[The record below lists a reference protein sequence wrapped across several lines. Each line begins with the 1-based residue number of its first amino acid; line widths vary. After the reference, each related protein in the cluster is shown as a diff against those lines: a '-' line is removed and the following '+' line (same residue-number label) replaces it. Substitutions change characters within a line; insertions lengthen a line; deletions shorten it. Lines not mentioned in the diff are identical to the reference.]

1 MMEAGY
7 ISEADKSA
15 QLADELLQ
23 NGYRVCLDPAPAE
36 LPFPLGNYSPDLVA
50 FKDQGG
56 LIVEIKTNS
65 RNISID
71 RFQEIATDI
80 AAHPGWRFV
89 LVTLDDIGQPLFP
102 ADQHALPSWDELSVK
117 TGQIYF
123 LLSNHMPEPAL
134 MYLWS
139 LVEAALRRRAFVQ
152 LIPIERM
159 PALKLLNHMYSSG
172 EISVT
177 EHEVLK
183 LLFEKQNKVAHGM
196 LPGLNAGDVRPAL
209 DTLEALIGKWHAG

>member
-1 MMEAGY
+1 MMEAAY

-15 QLADELLQ
+15 QLADELRQ
-23 NGYRVCLDPAPAE
+23 NGYRVCVEPGPGD
-36 LPFPLGNYSPDLVA
+36 LPFSLGNYSPDIVA

-56 LIVEIKTNS
+56 VIVEIKTNS
-65 RNISID
+65 RTVSID
-71 RFQEIATDI
+71 RFQEIAATI

-89 LVTLDDIGQPLFP
+89 LVTLDDIDQPLFP
-102 ADQHALPSWDELSVK
+102 ADQHALPNWNELFAKS
-117 TGQIYF
+117 GQIYF

-134 MYLWS
+134 MYLWT
-139 LVEAALRRRAFVQ
+139 LVEGALRRRAFEQ

-172 EISVT
+172 EISVM

-196 LPGLNAGDVRPAL
+196 LPGLNVADVRPAL
-209 DTLEALIGKWHAG
+209 ETLEALIGKWSGE